1 MWEIPVAAWGSLRDS
16 VRSILVRVA
25 KARDGFITYTD
36 LVNET
41 GYFKGP
47 ESHALAEILGEICAR
62 DHPAP
67 MLSSLVVYRDYSG
80 PGMGFFRMAKLLERL
95 DDISNDAV
103 RDKFWLEEVKRC
115 REHYRHV

>member
-1 MWEIPVAAWGSLRDS
+1 MWEIPVAVWGSLRDN

-67 MLSSLVVYRDYSG
+67 MLSSLVVYKDYSG

-103 RDKFWLEEVKRC
+103 HDKFWLEEVKRC
-115 REHYRHV
+115 REHY